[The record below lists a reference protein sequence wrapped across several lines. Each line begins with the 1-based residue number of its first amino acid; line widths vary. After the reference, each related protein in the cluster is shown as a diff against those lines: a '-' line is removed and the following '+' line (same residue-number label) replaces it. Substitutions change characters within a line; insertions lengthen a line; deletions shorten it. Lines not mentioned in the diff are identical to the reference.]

1 MAIILLYRDE
11 IAEGRLPPVCMR
23 CGAPAVLAK
32 DHTFTCHPR
41 WVDFFLLGILAA
53 WICGIAAF
61 VFILVWVIVA
71 LATTVRLRVAVPL
84 CQKHKNHWTWRL
96 GYVYAGTGCFAIV
109 GLTALAYVIIQGQK
123 DNVEVK
129 DLIGFLCVL
138 PAAIGLAWQMSALVV
153 QYGTIKAIEIKDSRI
168 TLSRVSPGF
177 RAAMEAADAQEDE
190 VHHRERR
197 MRSGKVDEGIY
208 DPETR
213 GQYRKSPR
221 DPNRED
227 SPM

>member
-11 IAEGRLPPVCMR
+11 IADGRLPPVCMC

-41 WVDFFLLGILAA
+41 WVDFFLLGLLAA

-61 VFILVWVIVA
+61 LFILVWVIVA

-84 CQKHKNHWTWRL
+84 CHEHRNHWTWRL
-96 GYVYAGTGCFAIV
+96 GYVYAGTGFFAIV

-138 PAAIGLAWQMSALVV
+138 PAAIGLAWLVSALVV

-168 TLSRVSPGF
+168 TLSRVSPAF
-177 RAAMEAADAQEDE
+177 RAAMEAVDAQEDE
-190 VHHRERR
+190 EHHRERR
-197 MRSGKVDEGIY
+197 KRSSKGEERIY

-213 GQYRKSPR
+213 GRYQKSPR
-221 DPNRED
+221 DEHRED
-227 SPM
+227 NL